1 VSWQFTPFA
10 APLFV
15 GAALMLGIAFLA
27 LRRRPPRGGV
37 SLAWLS
43 FAISLYVLA
52 YALELGSPTRG
63 AVELWLKIEYLG
75 IANVPGLVLV
85 LALAYTG
92 RRRALTPL
100 TMALL
105 FALPAIT
112 CVLAWTNPAH
122 ELIWRDITVDRRA
135 GFTWTRFRPGP
146 WYWLHNAYVY
156 LLLGAAIALLWQA
169 LVRASGLIRRQ
180 MGVLLA
186 GMLIPIG
193 VHLLYLAGS
202 FSTGID
208 PNPYAFLLTAIVL
221 AWGMLDSRL
230 WDIMPVARQAVFESI
245 REAAIVVDSRGR
257 LAELNPAAQ
266 ALLGVGP
273 GFGIGRPA
281 AEAFPAWTPLVAMLE
296 ATEPMQSEL
305 AVVVGGDERHFDASV
320 APLSTVAG
328 RTEGRLVTLHE
339 TTHRRQAEERL
350 RLQGVA
356 LESAA
361 NGIVITD
368 REGKVQWVNPAFT
381 LMTGYAAEEIL
392 GQNPRLLK
400 SGAHEQEFYGEIWRT
415 IVSGR
420 VCRGEMINRR
430 KDGSLYTEEQTIAP
444 VSNDAGDITHFIAV
458 KQDVTERK
466 QAEKLRETLTHML
479 VHDLRTPLTVVIG
492 ALGML
497 GEGDDPDPRSM
508 TALARRS
515 ADRLLGLVNAILDT
529 RALRS
534 GQMVL
539 QRAPTDLAGLV
550 SDVVEEQRRLADAKE
565 QRLSACLPPDLPRVD
580 VDRGLVFRVLQNLV
594 GNAVKF
600 TPKGGSIEVTA
611 AHDPT
616 AQSVVVSVSD
626 DGPGVPAALQPS
638 LFHEFVTGAH
648 KERGTGLGLA
658 FCRLAIEAH
667 GGRIRVRSEPGRGA
681 AFSFTLPTCA

>member
-1 VSWQFTPFA
+1 LSWQFTPFA

-27 LRRRPPRGGV
+27 LRRRPPRGGA

-52 YALELGSPTRG
+52 YALELGSPTRS
-63 AVELWLKIEYLG
+63 AVELWLKVEYLG
-75 IANVPGLVLV
+75 VANVPGLVLV

-100 TMALL
+100 TVALL

-122 ELIWRDITVDRRA
+122 ELIWRDITIDRRA

-146 WYWLHNAYVY
+146 WYWLHNAYAY

-186 GMLIPIG
+186 GMLIPIW
-193 VHLLYLAGS
+193 VHLLYLAGL

-208 PNPYAFLLTAIVL
+208 PNPYAFLLTAVVL

-257 LAELNPAAQ
+257 LAELNRAAQ
-266 ALLGVGP
+266 TLLGVGP

-281 AEAFPAWTPLVAMLE
+281 TEVFPEWRPLVTMLE
-296 ATEPMQSEL
+296 ATEPVQSEL
-305 AVVVGGDERHFDASV
+305 TVVVEGDERHFDASV
-320 APLSTVAG
+320 APLSAGAG
-328 RTEGRLVTLHE
+328 RAEGRLVTLHE
-339 TTHRRQAEERL
+339 TTKRRRAEERL

-381 LMTGYAAEEIL
+381 RMTGYPAEEVL

-400 SGAHEQEFYGEIWRT
+400 SGAHETEFYAEIWRT
-415 IVSGR
+415 ILGGQVW
-420 VCRGEMINRR
+420 RGEMINRR
-430 KDGSLYTEEQTIAP
+430 KDGNLYTEEQTIAP
-444 VSNDAGDITHFIAV
+444 VSNDAGAITHFIAV

-466 QAEKLRETLTHML
+466 QAEKLRDTLTHML

-492 ALGML
+492 VLGLL
-497 GEGDDPDPRSM
+497 GEGDDSDPRST

-515 ADRLLGLVNAILDT
+515 AERLLGPV
-529 RALRS
+529 
-534 GQMVL
+534 
-539 QRAPTDLAGLV
+539 
-550 SDVVEEQRRLADAKE
+550 
-565 QRLSACLPPDLPRVD
+565 PRVRD
-580 VDRGLVFRVLQNLV
+580 RRAQGARHRPRPRLLPACDRCARRPHPGPERARPRRGLLV
-594 GNAVKF
+594 HGADELLSRL
-600 TPKGGSIEVTA
+600 GS
-611 AHDPT
+611 
-616 AQSVVVSVSD
+616 
-626 DGPGVPAALQPS
+626 
-638 LFHEFVTGAH
+638 
-648 KERGTGLGLA
+648 K
-658 FCRLAIEAH
+658 
-667 GGRIRVRSEPGRGA
+667 
-681 AFSFTLPTCA
+681 